1 MRKLLAIAIIT
12 ASIALPSRTQAQE
25 GFAIPPFRL
34 SAKWSVGGNY
44 GSVYAPV
51 PNGNGFALGNLSGKF
66 VYTENERRKIEL
78 DIDNADISTSPC
90 IDGNFAFIGTK
101 VGTMAKINLTNGS
114 FEWVFKTRNA
124 IFGKPVVSNGNLYFG
139 SADESFYCLSAAT
152 GEKQFE
158 IKINSPIWSTP
169 VVIGDKVIF
178 GADDNKTHCID
189 ANTGSIL
196 WSFSGNGWFEATPVV
211 YGSNVIIGSLDHKV
225 YCLSI
230 DDGSLAWSFEASGA
244 IKGNGVLLG
253 NSYVFA
259 DDSGSVY
266 SIGADDGQELWRK
279 EGFGAISWP
288 LAGDGERAYFVD
300 SDKFF
305 IGLSKDGAQIW
316 KRKLLHAVRSEL
328 AVSQGQ
334 IAFVTSD
341 GTLEIWEE
349 SAYCEVLPASFDLG
363 DITYS
368 KRIQVFGFKLL
379 LGREDG
385 RISSPFLGEIPW
397 EAGRHC
403 HSVSMIDQGAKRAG
417 KRMSYNYDMAI
428 NFSDPSYKDGK
439 DYISLVIE
447 PNCPVK
453 LDNGEYEEPSM
464 DGQSMIYFKFN
475 LKGKGTNEA
484 KTCEPCYKIKVTPE
498 GTPYFPRNGT
508 GKFVIDIE
516 ITDKYDHWF
525 TFIAENQP
533 WLKISSSKV
542 LSSDGKA
549 QFEVTFDCFDLPG
562 GSDFSFEYKIQTAT
576 CVEKSGNVTWT
587 TIRTME
593 FTTDPRFR
601 IEMMPGNNAALVN
614 DKTIILDVPAE
625 VFKGRTLVPIRFVAE
640 TFGCVVDWEPDEKLV
655 TIKFRNKTLKYWAY
669 KDYAE
674 FNGEKVTIDVGP
686 IIRSGRTLVP
696 LRSVAESLGATVRWI
711 QSQKLIIIDWEF

>member
-1 MRKLLAIAIIT
+1 MRKLLAIAIIA
-12 ASIALPSRTQAQE
+12 ASVALPGRIKAQDS
-25 GFAIPPFRL
+25 FAIPPFKL
-34 SAKWSVGGNY
+34 SAKWSIGGNY
-44 GSVYAPV
+44 GSVYAPAAF
-51 PNGNGFALGNLSGKF
+51 GKGFALGNLSGKF
-66 VYTENERRKIEL
+66 VYTENEKRKIEL

-90 IDGNFAFIGTK
+90 IDGYFAFIGTK
-101 VGTMAKINLTNGS
+101 VGTMAKINLLNGS

-124 IFGKPVVSNGNLYFG
+124 IYGKPVVANGKLYFG
-139 SADESFYCLSAAT
+139 SADESFYCLSATT

-169 VVIGDKVIF
+169 VVVGEKVIF
-178 GADDNKTHCID
+178 GADDNKTHCIN

-196 WSFSGNGWFEATPVV
+196 WSFAGNGWFEATPVI
-211 YGSNVIIGSLDHKV
+211 YGGYVIIGSLDHKV

-230 DDGSLAWSFEASGA
+230 GDGSIVWSFEAKGA
-244 IKGNGVLLG
+244 VKGNGVLLG

-259 DDSGSVY
+259 DDVGCVY
-266 SIGADDGQELWRK
+266 SIDADTGRELWKK
-279 EGFGAISWP
+279 EGFGAVSWP

-300 SDKFF
+300 SNKFF
-305 IGLSKDGAQIW
+305 VGLSKEGAQIW

-349 SAYCEVLPASFDLG
+349 SAYCEVSPASFDLG
-363 DITYS
+363 EINY
-368 KRIQVFGFKLL
+368 KRTQVFGIKIL
-379 LGREDG
+379 LGRNDG
-385 RISSPFLGEIPW
+385 RVSPTYMDEIPW

-403 HSVSMIDQGAKRAG
+403 HSVKVVPQGSKTSGNRI
-417 KRMSYNYDMAI
+417 SHNYDMVV
-428 NFSDPSYKDGK
+428 NFSDPSYKDGN

-453 LDNGEYEEPSM
+453 LGDGEYEEPSM
-464 DGQSMIYFKFN
+464 DGQIMIYFRFN
-475 LKGKGTNEA
+475 LKSKGTNEA
-484 KTCEPCYKIKVTPE
+484 KTCEPCYKINITPE
-498 GTPYFPRNGT
+498 GTPYFPRNGK

-516 ITDKYDHWF
+516 VTDKYDHWF
-525 TFIAENQP
+525 TLDTQNLP
-533 WLKISSSKV
+533 WLSVSSNKV
-542 LSSDGKA
+542 LSMDGKA
-549 QFEVTFDCFDLPG
+549 QFEVSFDCFDLPG
-562 GSDFSFEYKIQTAT
+562 GSDFSFEYKIQTTT
-576 CVEKSGNVTWT
+576 CVEKSGNVSWT
-587 TIRTME
+587 TLRSME

-614 DKTIILDVPAE
+614 EKTTVLDVPAE

-640 TFGCVVDWEPDEKLV
+640 TFGCKVDWEPNEKLV
-655 TIKFRNKTLKYWAY
+655 TIKFKNKILKYWAY